1 MNEAENFYD
10 NASKIG
16 GRLSSIQQREEEGR
30 EASVDIAR
38 TKWDT
43 LLGQDTNAMG
53 EKEGE
58 GGAETGG
65 GLTTSLLVAGVKKV
79 VSGRV
84 KGALQKVVQNKIDS
98 IKANKASSNVET
110 KAPAPD
116 DAPARSPADLDI
128 QSGQSVADSRSQ
140 ASNLSDRMNNMD
152 SASKQ
157 SVMDEYNSDPA
168 RVQNPSTPA
177 DYENNVRTME
187 GKVKA
192 QESNPETKFQDEN
205 LGSDASADAGTGTD
219 ATASVGNT
227 TTTSVAQQTPRTQA
241 QDDAQLGGD
250 TDDLGG
256 GATNTP
262 VSSTQVQTGST
273 NTGANTGNPAVDDT
287 LDNISDTA
295 GNISQKGMDV
305 LTDKLGVD
313 FGDLA
318 PADIGGELAGAV
330 GEASGSMLGAIG
342 GAVGTALDFLGPIGM
357 LLGLGT
363 TIFGLSEDAK
373 TESDSSKKQ
382 SQIETLAG
390 SVNDMGGMSMGS
402 IASTPMDTAQIRGGG
417 ASLNF

>member
-43 LLGQDTNAMG
+43 LLGQDQNAEG
-53 EKEGE
+53 KEEGE
-58 GGAETGG
+58 GGAETSG
-65 GLTTSLLVAGVKKV
+65 GLTTSLLVAGAKKV
-79 VSGRV
+79 ISGRV
-84 KGALQKVVQNKIDS
+84 KSALRNVVQKKVDQ
-98 IKANKASSNVET
+98 IKQNKADSNVET
-110 KAPAPD
+110 KDPAPD

-128 QSGQSVADSRSQ
+128 QNGQSIADSRSQ

-168 RVQNPSTPA
+168 KISNPSTPA

-192 QESNPETKFQDEN
+192 QEQNPETKFQDEN
-205 LGSDASADAGTGTD
+205 LGSEADGGAD

-227 TTTSVAQQTPRTQA
+227 TTTQVAQQAPRTQA

-250 TDDLGG
+250 TDATAG
-256 GATNTP
+256 GASNTP
-262 VSSTQVQTGST
+262 VSSTQVQSGST
-273 NTGANTGNPAVDDT
+273 NTGANTGNQVVDDS
-287 LDNISDTA
+287 LDSVSDTA

-318 PADIGGELAGAV
+318 PADIGAELGSAV

-357 LLGLGT
+357 LIGLGT

-373 TESDSSKKQ
+373 TESDSSAKQ